1 MRNIFT
7 KRKSFIFLIL
17 VFGHLNL
24 YAGAGYSACIAAQQ
38 RQKRIVAWNNEESCF
53 FYNSYTY
60 MHTSSPH
67 AYLSFKIPKLKEE
80 YYNYPVNVS
89 ASRRDRSIPIL
100 IEFNSNYLNPRKVDL
115 QYYQASSVFKEKII
129 ETNPVIRKQN
139 CLYFAS
145 DSQYRFPVPANTSD
159 LRVIIYYDL
168 ALEKEK
174 YEYLKEYGWY
184 ASQDEF
190 YENRSLLLQQF
201 TFEKGKE
208 YELKIEV
215 NPEVIIPDVD
225 EHIPPN
231 LNGFNLSIQELPPN
245 TKFAFD
251 GKDDIG
257 KTYEQVK
264 KEFILYDKDAE

>member
-1 MRNIFT
+1 M
-7 KRKSFIFLIL
+7 
-17 VFGHLNL
+17 
-24 YAGAGYSACIAAQQ
+24 
-38 RQKRIVAWNNEESCF
+38 
-53 FYNSYTY
+53 
-60 MHTSSPH
+60 TS
-67 AYLSFKIPKLKEE
+67 E
-80 YYNYPVNVS
+80 
-89 ASRRDRSIPIL
+89 
-100 IEFNSNYLNPRKVDL
+100 
-115 QYYQASSVFKEKII
+115 
-129 ETNPVIRKQN
+129 
-139 CLYFAS
+139 
-145 DSQYRFPVPANTSD
+145 

-201 TFEKGKE
+201 AFEKGKE

-264 KEFILYDKDAE
+264 KEFILYDKDAEK